1 MIAFRNSDGFNKKK
15 PNKEKIEKN
24 IQKLLDIIYN
34 SPKYHTGS
42 YHKDVNISQV
52 IELIYDVLFVESNN
66 SLHLI
71 IDKTNKNSL
80 NLTVD
85 KID

>member
-1 MIAFRNSDGFNKKK
+1 MIAFRDGSSFNQDK
-15 PNKEKIEKN
+15 PNKEKLQKS

-34 SPKYHTGS
+34 EPKYHDGS
-42 YHKDVNISQV
+42 YHQDMNISE
-52 IELIYDVLFVESNN
+52 IIDLIYNVLFMDDNK

-80 NLTVD
+80 NVTID

>member
-1 MIAFRNSDGFNKKK
+1 MIAFRNNGDFNNKK
-15 PNKEKIEKN
+15 PNKEKLQKS

-34 SPKYHTGS
+34 DPKYYNGS
-42 YHKDVNISQV
+42 YHEDVNISEV
-52 IELIYDVLFVESNN
+52 IDIIYNVLFADNN
-66 SLHLI
+66 KSLHLI

-80 NLTVD
+80 NLTID

>member
-1 MIAFRNSDGFNKKK
+1 MIAFRDGPSFNKNK
-15 PNKEKIEKN
+15 PNKEKLQKN

-34 SPKYHTGS
+34 EPKNYNGS
-42 YHKDVNISQV
+42 YHKDTNISE
-52 IELIYDVLFVESNN
+52 IIDLIYNVLFMDENK

-71 IDKTNKNSL
+71 IDKTYKNSL
-80 NLTVD
+80 NVTID